1 MQDNEIPSKS
11 VHTKT
16 LFNCFL
22 HVYLIL
28 RWRITCKR
36 IFFKFKARILKIDF
50 RWSIWLNF
58 CRKLKITGCK
68 ATSLSNPTSFRMN
81 WWADLTYFWQVEC
94 NQIRDEHKSIINI
107 GQAILKGFFSH
118 FILQIIKVLV
128 IKQII
133 DLITIVRRPPT
144 SIFSQLQ

>member
-1 MQDNEIPSKS
+1 MKFEILFGAPLKSFGHKMRSNKLQDNEIPSKS

-68 ATSLSNPTSFRMN
+68 ATSLSNIPTSFKMH
-81 WWADLTYFWQVEC
+81 WLKTGFD
-94 NQIRDEHKSIINI
+94 KII
-107 GQAILKGFFSH
+107 LDSVLVPYGFFNVKK
-118 FILQIIKVLV
+118 IWEVAY
-128 IKQII
+128 
-133 DLITIVRRPPT
+133 
-144 SIFSQLQ
+144 